1 METDFRILIDGEL
14 AKAES
19 GDSMEVINPA
29 NGKAA
34 AIVPRCGQAD
44 VERAVAAAEKAAPG
58 WANLATSLRGKYLDK
73 LAQVI
78 LNHQKELA
86 EMETTH
92 YGGPIWKTSHVDI
105 PGGAGQL
112 EFIAGVARAATGHT
126 LPVGSTFA
134 SMTVREPLGVI
145 GMITPWNFPFATV
158 IAKLAPALVT
168 GNTCVIKPPSVAPLT
183 ALKLGE
189 LTLEAGLPPG
199 VVNIVTG
206 PGESVGEALV
216 RHPEVAMISFTG
228 DSATGKRIMSLA
240 SDKVKK
246 LAMELGGKNAFVMLA
261 DASVDDAVGVAVWSS
276 FFNSGQN
283 CGSSSR
289 FFVHDSIYEEFTQKF
304 VAASKLIHC
313 GDPMKPETRMGPL
326 AYRRHWENVL
336 KYIEIAKKE
345 GAELLLGGGH
355 PGTPE
360 TKDGYFVEPTIFGNC
375 HNNMKFMREEIF
387 GPVVG
392 IARIKSR
399 EQGIRLAND
408 TPYGLCASIWTRDIR
423 EGMLGASQLKV
434 GTAWVNQHLAFH
446 SESVGTPWG
455 GRKESGFGKE
465 NSTMVLDEY
474 VTIKNIWIDLDEKP
488 GTPWQDA
495 LRMKF

>member
-1 METDFRILIDGEL
+1 METEFRILIDGQQL
-14 AKAES
+14 KAKS
-19 GDSMEVINPA
+19 GDTMQVINPA
-29 NGKAA
+29 NGQVTAV
-34 AIVPRCGQAD
+34 VPKCGR
-44 VERAVAAAEKAAPG
+44 VEVDRAVAAAEKAAPE
-58 WANLATSLRGKYLDK
+58 WASLATSVRARYMVK

-78 LNHQKELA
+78 LAHHRELA
-86 EMETTH
+86 ELETRH
-92 YGGPIWKTSHVDI
+92 YGGPLWKTLNVDI

-112 EFIAGVARAATGHT
+112 EFIAGVARAMTGHT

-183 ALKLGE
+183 ALRLGE
-189 LTLEAGLPPG
+189 LTIEADFPPG
-199 VVNIVTG
+199 VVNIITG
-206 PGESVGEALV
+206 PGESTGEALV
-216 RHPEVAMISFTG
+216 KHPRVAMISFTG

-240 SDKVKK
+240 SDTVKK

-289 FFVHDSIYEEFTQKF
+289 FFIHESIYEEFTQIF
-304 VAASKLIHC
+304 VKAAKQIRC
-313 GDPMKPETRMGPL
+313 GDPMNPDTRMGPL

-336 KYIEIAKKE
+336 KYIEMAKKE
-345 GAELLLGGGH
+345 GAKLLLGGA
-355 PGTPE
+355 PPDTPE
-360 TKDGYFVEPTIFGNC
+360 TRNGFFVEPTIFADC
-375 HNNMKFMREEIF
+375 NNDMQFMREEIF

-392 IARIKSR
+392 LAPIKSR
-399 EQGIRLAND
+399 EEGIRLAND
-408 TPYGLCASIWTRDIR
+408 TPYGLCASIWTKDMR
-423 EGMLGASQLKV
+423 EGMLAASQLKV
-434 GTAWVNQHLAFH
+434 GTAWINQHLAFH

-455 GRKESGFGKE
+455 DRKESGFGKE

-488 GTPWQDA
+488 GTPWEDV